1 MDSTAILTLK
11 YIVQLFY
18 YFFLNFF
25 LFSWWETR
33 IWDEKMPQD
42 IYKSFF
48 WSMLQNGRDSTK
60 KVSTYFW
67 KNKEKKVEK

>member
-25 LFSWWETR
+25 SVFMMG
-33 IWDEKMPQD
+33 DENMRRKNAPG
-42 IYKSFF
+42 Y
-48 WSMLQNGRDSTK
+48 LQIILLVYAAKWPRLDK
-60 KVSTYFW
+60 KGLNVFL
-67 KNKEKKVEK
+67 EK